1 MCSGSD
7 IGLGP
12 AQAERGWGRSKGGAK
27 SERTFA
33 SVDSFAWRNAVAH
46 FDAFARGD
54 GRNARDDGWYA
65 RGDGNA
71 YDDGRYA
78 RGDGN
83 AYDDGWYARGDGN
96 AHDDG
101 WDARGYGQPSRCG
114 SGPHDD
120 RQPSGHSSGPYD
132 NRRTSGS
139 SGRSPGD
146 GQPKQRG
153 QSYSSRQECFSQGRR
168 IGEHSS

>member
-12 AQAERGWGRSKGGAK
+12 AQAERGWGRSQGGAK

-46 FDAFARGD
+46 FDAF
-54 GRNARDDGWYA
+54 
-65 RGDGNA
+65 
-71 YDDGRYA
+71 
-78 RGDGN
+78 
-83 AYDDGWYARGDGN
+83 ARGDGN

>member
-12 AQAERGWGRSKGGAK
+12 AQAERGWGRSQGGAK

-54 GRNARDDGWYA
+54 GRNAR
-65 RGDGNA
+65 
-71 YDDGRYA
+71 
-78 RGDGN
+78 
-83 AYDDGWYARGDGN
+83 DDGWYARGDGN